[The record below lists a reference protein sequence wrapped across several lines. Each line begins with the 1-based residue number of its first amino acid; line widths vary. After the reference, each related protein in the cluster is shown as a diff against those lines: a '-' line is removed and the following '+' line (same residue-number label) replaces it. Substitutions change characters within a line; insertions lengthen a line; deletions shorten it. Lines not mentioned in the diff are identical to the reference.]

1 MSKVLTNIEGF
12 TIRTSTK
19 EDIPLILRY
28 ILELADYEECKH
40 LVQATEESLMDSL
53 LVKNQAETLIAE
65 YNGEPVG
72 FSMYLFKFSTFLG
85 KAYVYLEDLYVTPQW
100 RGKGFGKAL
109 LINLMKVA
117 VENGCT
123 RLDWGC
129 FAYNEPSMEFY
140 KQLGARELT
149 EWADFRVDGELL
161 QKYGG
166 AV

>member
-1 MSKVLTNIEGF
+1 MSNALTNIEGF
-12 TIRTSTK
+12 TIRTATE

-28 ILELADYEECKH
+28 ILELADYEGCKH
-40 LVQATEESLMDSL
+40 LVQATEESLMESL
-53 LVKNQAETLIAE
+53 FVKNQAETLIAE
-65 YNGEPVG
+65 YCGEPVG

-85 KAYVYLEDLYVTPQW
+85 KAYIYLEDLYVTPQW

-109 LINLMKVA
+109 LINLMKIA
-117 VENGCT
+117 VSNDCT

-129 FAYNEPSMEFY
+129 FVYNEPSMAFY

-161 QKYGG
+161 QKYGQS
-166 AV
+166 V